1 MCATPC
7 STPGRATNI
16 DGRNDPSIFP
26 TAPIYHY
33 LSPNIKVDA
42 PTPAGYQTPTTAIDF
57 FTFVHVLQD
66 GSGGVATNVP
76 PPTVHNRVYVEV
88 FWRVLLAERRPLK
101 ATKAVG
107 ITGIARK
114 RT

>member
-1 MCATPC
+1 MLGPTSARGNRAMVGPIGRHFPTACPTRPCFPTSSCMCATPC

-42 PTPAGYQTPTTAIDF
+42 PTPAGYQTPTTAFDF
-57 FTFVHVLQD
+57 FTFVHLLQD

-76 PPTVHNRVYVEV
+76 PP
-88 FWRVLLAERRPLK
+88 
-101 ATKAVG
+101 
-107 ITGIARK
+107 
-114 RT
+114 